1 MTQIIELGPDDRVVI
16 EKDKIVITKEGK
28 EHVEM
33 VLKKESTLYD
43 RILSSLLTAIQNTDC
58 TSVNDLYLY
67 SLTVENFYRIHDK
80 YKTID

>member
-33 VLKKESTLYD
+33 VLKKKALY
-43 RILSSLLTAIQNTDC
+43 
-58 TSVNDLYLY
+58 
-67 SLTVENFYRIHDK
+67 
-80 YKTID
+80 TIEYFLHY

>member
-1 MTQIIELGPDDRVVI
+1 MTQIIELGSDDRVVI

-33 VLKKESTLYD
+33 VLKKESTLHD
-43 RILSSLLTAIQNTDC
+43 RILSSLLTAIENTNC
-58 TSVNDLYLY
+58 ASVNDLYLY
-67 SLTVENFYRIHDK
+67 SLVVETCYRIHDK